1 MSKCESCGSELKPG
15 AQFCESCGAPVT
27 AAQASAPQAEPIPN
41 PAPQY
46 EEKPAEDL
54 DPDDYGLAPESPKKK
69 KAKLIIGIVVLV
81 VLVIAAA
88 ALGLGKGKYADSP
101 YVGTWN
107 ATGYESGGIEL
118 SVEEIGASK
127 MVLKGDGHVEIWF
140 MGTDDKDKGE
150 GYWKP
155 TDKGIEITDDSDTKM
170 TGTYSGGVIALE
182 YSGITMNFE
191 KAGGSAAKTG
201 TASSAAPAAASPAA
215 SAAGSTAKVADGDS
229 YSADFCGY
237 WVCDGMYGD
246 NDKIVSEVNGK
257 AYSELY
263 KYELK
268 ADRSAVIYY
277 EGTVTTGTWQNT
289 GNSCTV
295 HDGGNNYYLE
305 LCDDHSQ
312 MNEYEDEAQF
322 RYSKQNGHITAQAS

>member
-27 AAQASAPQAEPIPN
+27 AAQQAEPIPN

-46 EEKPAEDL
+46 AEKPAEDF
-54 DPDDYGLAPESPKKK
+54 DPDDYSVPSESPKKK
-69 KAKLIIGIVVLV
+69 KTKLIIGIVVLV

-101 YVGTWN
+101 YVGTWE
-107 ATGYESGGIEL
+107 ATSYESGGIEL
-118 SVEEIGASK
+118 STDVIGESK
-127 MVLKGDGHVEIWF
+127 MILKDDGDITVWF
-140 MGTDDKDKGE
+140 GSTADKDKGE
-150 GYWKP
+150 GQWKP
-155 TDKGIEITDDSDTKM
+155 TDKGIEITDDSTEKM
-170 TGTYSGGVIALE
+170 TASYSGGVLSLA
-182 YSGITMNFE
+182 YNGVTMNFE
-191 KAGGSAAKTG
+191 KTGGSAGVKTSAAA
-201 TASSAAPAAASPAA
+201 ASSPAAAAD
-215 SAAGSTAKVADGDS
+215 SAAKVADGDS
-229 YSADFCGY
+229 FSADFCGY
-237 WVCDGMYGD
+237 WVCDGVYGED
-246 NDKIVSEVNGK
+246 DAIVSEYEGK
-257 AYSELY
+257 AYADMY

-295 HDGGNNYYLE
+295 HDGDNNYYLE

-312 MNEYEDEAQF
+312 LNEYEDDAQF
-322 RYSKQNGHITAQAS
+322 RYSKQSGHINAQAA